1 MFKRLDSCYQI
12 RIRRTNMSKNIEYID
27 ILKQKQYIAIVNSK
41 EYKTLLKDMCSR
53 ISSKAKT
60 APNEATIENYFDCE
74 LFAFFR
80 DVFEPLGFKYNPIKE
95 ASISTKRHIT
105 KGRADTAIGAL
116 VIEFKQPSTLSNEDQ
131 QRKAVDQISDY
142 LAGFDFEGESVG
154 FITDGIKGS
163 FVLKNE
169 QGISIQSFLELS
181 FEQLDR
187 LVQSIIRLNLTAL
200 NSRNIVDNF
209 CNPPENDG
217 IAFDLVKVLYNNLS
231 TSITPKTQMLFNE
244 WKELFNLAHDDIS
257 KQQAIIDR
265 RASLEKLIGIAF
277 SENDEE
283 YTALFALQT
292 AYAIIVKIVAYRILS
307 IVRYKE
313 SLIDFENLID
323 CDSEAL
329 RYQLSL
335 LEEGAIFRDYG
346 ITNLLEGDFFSWYAA
361 RDQWSDDIS
370 RSITE
375 VFKVLSKYS
384 DKAVLNTEKSSSDFF
399 KELYQGMMPPA
410 VRHALG
416 EYYTKQWLA
425 RQVVEEA
432 LTLASTPGWKGLDP
446 CCGSG
451 TFITVMIDKI
461 LEETQDES
469 NEKQLHEVLTR
480 VKGID
485 LNPVAV
491 LTARVNYFINISH
504 LLGAQEELEIPV
516 YLGDSS
522 YVPKKRKFDG
532 INCLE
537 YTINTLISPINIL
550 VPTSMVEDPFKF
562 SKAMTNIELY
572 IKALDEDGTYNCLA
586 ELVSS
591 SELTRAIE
599 NELHKLS
606 KALVDLERR
615 KWDGIWARII
625 TNYLTT
631 ANLGKFDVIVGNPPW
646 VDWKSLPSGYRD
658 KIKSLCVSRKL
669 FSGDK
674 VTGGINLNICALIS
688 NVVAENWL
696 TNSGILG
703 FLMPEPLISQQS
715 YEGFRNM
722 YLSDGTRL
730 YFKKFTNW
738 TKAGHPF
745 KPVTQK
751 FLTYY
756 MTKETIDYKN
766 GVDVDWFVLKEQ
778 KNHEGHETLSIN
790 EYFDVYKGI
799 AATCHESKN
808 FFAYVA
814 SRKQLHEFMSVAGE
828 SKYIGREGIEFYPQ
842 EMMIFEESGLPSTPT
857 CTSLKNIQIKKAK
870 YHIPQTVELL
880 ETKYLHPLVKGI
892 DISPFHVEL
901 SGYIVPFPYDTRDTR
916 LPIKMD
922 ELLRAAPRLASFYQK
937 HKDLILS
944 QTTYNE
950 RIIGKEGEFY
960 KLARVG
966 AYSFAKNYV
975 VFRDNTKWGAAVI
988 SSIDTTWGGE
998 KRPLFQNHAVSICE
1012 DSEGRFITLEEAH
1025 FICGIM
1031 NTPVAFQYVLNSS
1044 DSRSFPI
1051 RPRIYI
1057 PKYDKGNPIH
1067 RKISQ
1072 LSKIAHKK
1080 YNDEKMITKITNQL
1094 NDLYLNIAQSK

>member
-1 MFKRLDSCYQI
+1 M
-12 RIRRTNMSKNIEYID
+12 TESKQYVD
-27 ILKQKQYIAIVNSK
+27 VLKQKQYIAIVNST
-41 EYKTLLKDMCSR
+41 EYKTLLKDMCRR
-53 ISSKAKT
+53 ITNKAKT
-60 APNEATIENYFDCE
+60 APNEATIESYFDCE

-80 DVFEPLGFKYNPIKE
+80 DIFEPLGFAYNPVKE
-95 ASISTKRHIT
+95 ASVSTKRHVT

-116 VIEFKQPSTLSNEDQ
+116 VIEFKQPSTFSSEEQKN
-131 QRKAVDQISDY
+131 KAINQISDY
-142 LAGFDFEGESVG
+142 LLGLDFEGESVG
-154 FITDGIKGS
+154 FVTDGTKGC
-163 FVLKNE
+163 FVVKNE
-169 QGISIQSFLELS
+169 KGLIREGLYELS
-181 FEQLDR
+181 FEQMDS
-187 LVQSIIRLNLTAL
+187 LVQSIIRLSLTAL
-200 NSRNIVDNF
+200 TSKNIVENF

-217 IAFDLVKVLYNNLS
+217 IAFALVKVLYDNLS
-231 TSITPKTQMLFNE
+231 KAITPKTQMLFNE
-244 WKELFNLAHDDIS
+244 WKELFNLAHDDVS

-265 RASLEKLIGIAF
+265 RTSLEKLIGVTF
-277 SENDEE
+277 SKNDEE

-307 IVRYKE
+307 IVRYNA
-313 SLIDFENLID
+313 SLIDFETLVD

-329 RYQLSL
+329 RFQLAL

-346 ITNLLEGDFFSWYAA
+346 ITNLLEGDFFSWYATKE
-361 RDQWSDDIS
+361 QWSADIS
-370 RSITE
+370 KSIAD
-375 VFKVLSKYS
+375 VFKILSRYS
-384 DKAVLNTEKSSSDFF
+384 DKAVLNTKKNSYDFF

-410 VRHALG
+410 VRHSLG

-425 RQVVEEA
+425 RHVVEEA
-432 LTLASTPGWKGLDP
+432 LKLTKATNWKGLDP

-451 TFITVMIDKI
+451 TFITVMIDKV
-461 LEETQDES
+461 LEETKEES
-469 NEKQLHEVLTR
+469 AEKQLHEVLKR

-504 LLGAQEELEIPV
+504 LLESDEELEIPI

-522 YVPKKRKFDG
+522 YVPIKCEFDG
-532 INCLE
+532 IDCLE
-537 YTINTLISPINIL
+537 YSINTLISPINIL
-550 VPTSMVEDPFKF
+550 VPASMVEDPLKF

-572 IKALDEDGTYNCLA
+572 IKALDEEGTYDCLA
-586 ELVSS
+586 DLVKE
-591 SELTRAIE
+591 SELTDKIKE
-599 NELHKLS
+599 ELRKLS
-606 KALVDLERR
+606 NALVDLERR

-631 ANLGKFDVIVGNPPW
+631 ANLGKFDIIVGNPPW

-658 KIKSLCVSRKL
+658 KIKSLCISRKL

-722 YLSDGTRL
+722 FLSDNSRL

-751 FLTYY
+751 FLTFY
-756 MTKETIDYKN
+756 MTKEPIDYKK
-766 GVDVDWFVLKEQ
+766 GVDVDWFILKKRKIHDNCEI
-778 KNHEGHETLSIN
+778 LSLD
-790 EYFDVYKGI
+790 EYFDVHKGI
-799 AATCHESKN
+799 AATCHKTKN
-808 FFAYVA
+808 FFAYID
-814 SRKQLHEFMSVAGE
+814 SRQQLNEFMSVAGE
-828 SKYIGREGIEFYPQ
+828 SQYIGREGIEFYPQ
-842 EMMIFEESGLPSTPT
+842 EMMIFEESGLPSTFD

-880 ETKYLHPLVKGI
+880 ETKYLHPLVKGV
-892 DISPFHVEL
+892 DIYPFHIEF
-901 SGYIVPFPYDTRDTR
+901 SGYIVPFPYDERNTRV
-916 LPIKMD
+916 PIKLD
-922 ELLRAAPRLASFYQK
+922 ELIRTAPKLAAFYQK
-937 HKDLILS
+937 HKDLILA

-966 AYSFAKNYV
+966 AYSFAENYV
-975 VFRDNTKWGAAVI
+975 VFRDNTRWGAAVV
-988 SSIDTTWGGE
+988 SSLDTSWGGK

-1012 DSEGRFITLEEAH
+1012 DSEGHFISLEEAH

-1031 NTPVAFQYVLNSS
+1031 NTPVAFQYVINSS

-1057 PKYDKGNPIH
+1057 PKYDKKNSIH
-1067 RKISQ
+1067 KKISI
-1072 LSKIAHKK
+1072 LSQEAHKK
-1080 YNDEKMITKITNQL
+1080 YNDEGAITNIVNQL
-1094 NDLYLNIAQSK
+1094 NKLYLKIAQSK